1 MNKPKIL
8 ALLMMAAF
16 GLPFGALNAQNWTR
30 FTMQNSELGNS
41 VLAMAAD
48 KKNNKWFGTEL
59 GMARLSGRT
68 WTDFSMFN
76 EKLKGQYVN
85 CLTVDGSGVIWI
97 GTDDY
102 GVIEFDGTH
111 WTEYKDE
118 MKRLQM
124 KFISKI
130 AIDRNDVKWIGVTLG
145 GLVRYDGRD
154 WEKYTAAE
162 TGLLSDFI
170 LCVAVDR
177 RNRKWIGTND
187 GLSLYD
193 ERRWISYT
201 KQNSGLPDNIVPAV
215 VIDKDDV
222 KWIATLGGL
231 VRYDGTEWKVY
242 DTDNS
247 PLPCNQVNDLAFDPS
262 GALWIVT
269 DKGVA
274 LFDGAKEWHVYSDK
288 NTPLPAD
295 VHRRVMVDS
304 QGCKW
309 FGSSLK
315 GLTRFSAQPVMGRV
329 VDGQGRPLSGVSI
342 ACGTDE
348 VKTDADGR
356 YYLEVATNA
365 TVTLTPKAE
374 GRTFEP
380 ATLRLATVT
389 GARFGQD
396 FVGASAL
403 AATEVADEG
412 DAGER
417 VVVNPYLD
425 QGYITLTLESAEAE
439 VEFVN
444 AKTGESVRTMP
455 HYRNGARITISK
467 MPRIDYKLYIRTSK
481 GEKMLLFNLK

>member
-1 MNKPKIL
+1 
-8 ALLMMAAF
+8 MAAM
-16 GLPFGALNAQNWTR
+16 LLYLQSPVAVAQNWTR

-145 GLVRYDGRD
+145 GLVRFDGRE

-193 ERRWISYT
+193 ERRWVSFT
-201 KQNSGLPDNIVPAV
+201 KKNSGLPDNIVPAV

-231 VRYDGTEWKVY
+231 VRFDGTDWKVY

-274 LFDGAKEWHVYSDK
+274 LFDCKNQWHVYNSK
-288 NTPLPAD
+288 NTTLPAD

-309 FGSSLK
+309 FGSSLQ
-315 GLTRFSAQPVMGRV
+315 GLTRFSAQPIMGRV
-329 VDGQGRPLSGVSI
+329 QDAQGKPLKGVRI
-342 ACGTDE
+342 VCGSDEAVTDTE
-348 VKTDADGR
+348 GC
-356 YYLEVATNA
+356 YYLEMATNA
-365 TVTLTPKAE
+365 TVTLTPQAE
-374 GRTFEP
+374 GFAFEP
-380 ATLRLATVT
+380 PTLRLPTVT

-396 FVGASAL
+396 FVGKLGLVAEAGASVEAES
-403 AATEVADEG
+403 TS
-412 DAGER
+412 GER
-417 VVVNPYLD
+417 VVVNPFLE

-439 VEFVN
+439 VEFVD
-444 AKTGESVRTMP
+444 AKTGESVRTLP
-455 HYRNGARITISK
+455 RYRNGARITISK
-467 MPRIDYKLYIRTSK
+467 MPRINYKLFIRTAK